1 MFAQRS
7 SLNSTPNLTDTCPS
21 ALGAPR
27 RLISWTNNFTSCS
40 TFMIQS
46 WIYYTLVKSGLLNN
60 TKQYTNNLLA
70 YVTSVQKGRER
81 EFGCAREKGGEE
93 IPLCILCTSHT
104 SKIPFPFPFEYLPHR
119 LRSCRQVKLNPV

>member
-27 RLISWTNNFTSCS
+27 RLISWTNKFTSCS
-40 TFMIQS
+40 TFMIRS
-46 WIYYTLVKSGLLNN
+46 WIYYTLVKSGLLNS
-60 TKQYTNNLLA
+60 TKQYINNLLA
-70 YVTSVQKGRER
+70 CVTSFSNRRGKGIWVHV
-81 EFGCAREKGGEE
+81 CEE
-93 IPLCILCTSHT
+93 DGRRGNPLVHSSHFSHT
-104 SKIPFPFPFEYLPHR
+104 PFPFEYLLHR